1 MRTLIATLVVLC
13 LLLIVADRVGEYE
26 AGKLIASHV
35 TSTYHLSRQPKVEV
49 RGTPFLTQWAQ
60 GDYQEVDVQAPNLTV
75 DKVPID
81 DVRVQIHDIQTSAF
95 VTTAAGFESAGAGRV
110 ALQGQV
116 PYSGIPAP
124 SGFTVTPAGGQLR
137 VKGSIGI
144 YGVTI
149 PVTATIA
156 VSVQNGRLVLTA
168 QNVEASNAYV
178 DQIAQQLIQQRLDQV
193 PQPQDLPFGVH
204 LSGVQVTPN
213 ALDIEAAG
221 RNVTLAGA

>member
-35 TSTYHLSRQPKVEV
+35 SSTYNLSQRPKVEV

-60 GDYQEVDVQAPNLTV
+60 GDYQEVDVQAPSLTV

-81 DVRVQIHDIQTSAF
+81 NIRVQIHDIQTSAF
-95 VTTAAGFESAGAGRV
+95 VTTAAGFESASAGKV

-124 SGFTVTPAGGQLR
+124 SGFTVTPANGQLQL
-137 VKGSIGI
+137 KGSIGI

-156 VSVQNGRLVLTA
+156 VSVHDGKLVLTA
-168 QNVEASNAYV
+168 QNVEASNSYV
-178 DQIAQQLIQQRLDQV
+178 DQIAQQLIQQRLNQV
-193 PQPQDLPFGVH
+193 PQPGNLPFGAH
-204 LSGVQVTPN
+204 LTGVQITPK
-213 ALDIEAAG
+213 ALDIEASG
-221 RNVTLAGA
+221 QNVSLAGA